1 MSNFVLIL
9 KSLILISILPFAF
22 AAYQDKDNFFEN
34 LENAKKTFVY
44 ETELNQKV
52 FLKRMEEQIKTIAKS
67 GNLEVVQRLIIEKK
81 DFEGNNSRIPVSK
94 EFKNLVLDYQKQLKK
109 NKDLIQNIYEKTI
122 KEFTKKLDLD
132 NAVKLKKELEEF
144 LKTGEVVFG
153 LPDNPKEMK
162 KPPFEEPK
170 KKDQEDPPKKDQ
182 LKNEELSKKTFVN
195 SIGMKF
201 VRVPP
206 GKFMMGSPNDEKDR
220 NVDEILHEVEIKE
233 SFFIGAYEV
242 TQQEWLKIMNNNP
255 SRDQGDNLPITMI
268 RGNEINDFIK
278 KLNEKEKRRY
288 SLPSEEQ
295 WEYACR
301 AGTSTPFSFGYK
313 ISEKLAHFDASKKT
327 NCSIPGRYT
336 PRLKPVGSYLPN
348 PWGIYD
354 MHGSVWEVCKD
365 VYKPYLKEGEF
376 PKEYFERI
384 PESIRNRTHV
394 YRGGNAV
401 KPGNF
406 ARSAAR
412 AFFDYTSNFTH
423 GGFRLIL
430 TDDVLK

>member
-1 MSNFVLIL
+1 MSNFIFIF

-22 AAYQDKDNFFEN
+22 AAYQDKDNFFES
-34 LENAKKTFVY
+34 LENAKKSYVY

-52 FLKRMEEQIKTIAKS
+52 FLKRMEEQIKVIAKS

-81 DFEGNNSRIPVSK
+81 NFEGNNSRIPVSK
-94 EFKNLVLDYQKQLKK
+94 EYKNLVLDYQKQLKK

-132 NAVKLKKELEEF
+132 NAVKLKKELEDF
-144 LKTGEVVFG
+144 QKMGEITLS
-153 LPDNPKEMK
+153 LPDNQKEMK
-162 KPPFEEPK
+162 KPTIEEPQ
-170 KKDQEDPPKKDQ
+170 KKDQEFSPKKVH
-182 LKNEELSKKTFVN
+182 LKNEGIPKSFFVN

-206 GKFMMGSPNDEKDR
+206 GKFMMGSPNEEADR
-220 NVDEILHEVEIKE
+220 NIDETLHEVEIKE

-255 SRDQGDNLPITMI
+255 SRDKGDNFPITMI

-278 KLNEKEKRRY
+278 KLNEKEKRTY

-327 NCSIPGRYT
+327 NCSIPGRYA
-336 PRLKPVGSYLPN
+336 PRLKPVGSYPPN
-348 PWGIYD
+348 PWGIFD

-365 VYKPYLKEGEF
+365 IYKPYLKEGEF

-384 PESIRNRTHV
+384 PEATRNRTHV

-401 KPGNF
+401 KQGDL

-412 AFFDYTSNFTH
+412 VFFDYTNQFTH
-423 GGFRLIL
+423 GGFRLVL